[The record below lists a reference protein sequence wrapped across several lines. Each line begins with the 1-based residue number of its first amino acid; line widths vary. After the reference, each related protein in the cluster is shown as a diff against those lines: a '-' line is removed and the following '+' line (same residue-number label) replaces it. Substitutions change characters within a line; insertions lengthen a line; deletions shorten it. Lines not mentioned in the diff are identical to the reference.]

1 MTGIRRGSATAVV
14 PDPARAQAADRVDGS
29 GRPGRRPIP
38 RLFRP
43 GRPGRPGPRGRRG
56 HESITGYG
64 FLAAALICFALFSW
78 YPIIRGVLLSF
89 QQVNFVGPPTWVGLD
104 NFRRLFA
111 DPLFVTAWRNT
122 LEFTGLAVLIG
133 FAVPFLTAVVLNE
146 LRHATA
152 YFRLLVYLPVMLPP
166 VVVALLWKWFY
177 DPGPGLFN
185 GALHAVGLPG
195 LSWLDSTHTAL
206 LSLVFVATWANMG
219 SATLIYLAALQTI
232 PGELYEAAELDGA
245 GVLARLRHVTI
256 PHTRFVL
263 IVLLLLQVVATMQ
276 VFTEPYV
283 MTGGGPEDSTVTVL
297 LLLYRY
303 AFVYNDFGTAS
314 AMSILLFGVLGAF
327 SAIYL
332 RLTSRSAAS

>member
-1 MTGIRRGSATAVV
+1 MTGIRRESAAAVAI
-14 PDPARAQAADRVDGS
+14 DPARAEAADRVDGS
-29 GRPGRRPIP
+29 GRPGRRSISQ
-38 RLFRP
+38 LVHFGQP
-43 GRPGRPGPRGRRG
+43 GRGRGRRG
-56 HESITGYG
+56 AQSITAYG
-64 FLAAALICFALFSW
+64 FLAAALACFALFSW
-78 YPIIRGVLLSF
+78 YPIVRGVLLSF

-111 DPLFVTAWRNT
+111 DPLFLTAWRNT

-195 LSWLDSTHTAL
+195 LRWLDSTHTAL

-276 VFTEPYV
+276 IFTEPYV

-327 SAIYL
+327 SAVYL

>member
-1 MTGIRRGSATAVV
+1 MTGIRRESAAAVAI
-14 PDPARAQAADRVDGS
+14 DPARAEAADRVDGS
-29 GRPGRRPIP
+29 GRPGRRSISQ
-38 RLFRP
+38 LVHFGQP
-43 GRPGRPGPRGRRG
+43 GRGRGRRG
-56 HESITGYG
+56 AQSITAYG
-64 FLAAALICFALFSW
+64 FLAAALACFALFSW
-78 YPIIRGVLLSF
+78 YPIVRGVLLSF

-104 NFRRLFA
+104 NFHRLFA
-111 DPLFVTAWRNT
+111 DPLFLTAWRNT

-146 LRHATA
+146 LRHAKA

-195 LSWLDSTHTAL
+195 LRWLDSTHTAL

-263 IVLLLLQVVATMQ
+263 IILLLLQVVATMQ

-314 AMSILLFGVLGAF
+314 AMSILLFLVLGAF
-327 SAIYL
+327 SAVYL